1 MAALSSLV
9 KDDKPQ
15 TIDRLQKA
23 KAHFFVL
30 QDREHVKTVFRR
42 YIDMNGKLD
51 ESNFKLALQD
61 LGISMDP
68 SYMKHFQESEVDGG
82 GGLDL
87 IEFERIVNLPSK
99 LEQWSS
105 SLPLAK
111 LLACCL
117 QAADLSAE
125 MKIDP
130 VRSVSNLEPK
140 ALDLVAEEFC
150 DGVKHLLKEQS
161 SLLKHRYAAL
171 DRKANEAYDGSS
183 NKFQT
188 FSMSAGGADNF
199 HNGLTDRVGARMV
212 NPQLFL
218 CIKLEIIIGV
228 VLVTTLFANS
238 ICPQSTLT

>member
-1 MAALSSLV
+1 MAALSSPV
-9 KDDKPQ
+9 KDGTPQ

-30 QDREHVKTVFRR
+30 QDRENVKTVFRR
-42 YIDMNGKLD
+42 YIDMNEKLD

-82 GGLDL
+82 G
-87 IEFERIVNLPSK
+87 
-99 LEQWSS
+99 
-105 SLPLAK
+105 
-111 LLACCL
+111 
-117 QAADLSAE
+117 
-125 MKIDP
+125 

-150 DGVKHLLKEQS
+150 DGVKHLLKEQL